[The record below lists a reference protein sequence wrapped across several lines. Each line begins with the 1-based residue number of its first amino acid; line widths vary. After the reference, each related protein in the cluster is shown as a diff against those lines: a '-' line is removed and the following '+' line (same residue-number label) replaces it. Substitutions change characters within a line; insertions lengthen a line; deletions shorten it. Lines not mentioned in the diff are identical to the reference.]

1 MSRAA
6 SESSRGRLS
15 RAESPSRQPGTELLL
30 SGRSVIASGKV
41 RGELQGP
48 PGVFRCGSDA
58 TRMVSTL
65 AEDCTPNMRKRIG
78 RRPEGM
84 VKGRVA
90 ASGTAIDP
98 D

>member
-1 MSRAA
+1 
-6 SESSRGRLS
+6 
-15 RAESPSRQPGTELLL
+15 
-30 SGRSVIASGKV
+30 
-41 RGELQGP
+41 
-48 PGVFRCGSDA
+48 
-58 TRMVSTL
+58 MVSTL